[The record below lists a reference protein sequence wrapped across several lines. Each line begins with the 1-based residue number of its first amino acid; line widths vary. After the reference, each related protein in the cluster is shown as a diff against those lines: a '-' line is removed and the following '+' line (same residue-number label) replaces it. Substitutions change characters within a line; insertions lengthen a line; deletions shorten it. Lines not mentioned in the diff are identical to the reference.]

1 VLIVEAL
8 AQTAGLAALS
18 AQEFSGKLPLFGGI
32 DKARF
37 RRQVRPGE
45 TLTLKAHLGKMS
57 RMAGRATGEAS
68 VDEELACKT
77 EMMFIIA
84 NAGDL

>member
-1 VLIVEAL
+1 VL
-8 AQTAGLAALS
+8 
-18 AQEFSGKLPLFGGI
+18 
-32 DKARF
+32 
-37 RRQVRPGE
+37 PGE
-45 TLTLKAHLGKMS
+45 SLTLKARLGKMS

-68 VDEELACKT
+68 VDEELACKA